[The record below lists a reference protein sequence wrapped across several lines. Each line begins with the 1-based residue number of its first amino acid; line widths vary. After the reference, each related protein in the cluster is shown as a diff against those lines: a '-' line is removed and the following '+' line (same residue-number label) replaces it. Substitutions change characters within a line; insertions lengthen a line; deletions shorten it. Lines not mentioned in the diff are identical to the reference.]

1 MVQTLGAKRKGS
13 GAIYIAL
20 ALLIPFASSLINPVL
35 SLFFTLELKFSP
47 LNISAFF
54 IALPVMTVILVQ
66 FIGKLSDHGLQR
78 PLIITLS
85 SVCGVAGMFFLM
97 LRPGFYVMLSAGLLW
112 LSLSAAA
119 FPQIFASAREYSAG
133 KRDPVMFT
141 AFLRSLCS
149 LAWTGG
155 PPLAYFIAM
164 GHSFDL
170 LFLLSALMYA
180 FGAAASF
187 VFLPSL
193 RTSGADLRQ
202 SAQSPFKNRSVVLL
216 FISCMGLCT
225 AFNSYIVTMPLYVTQ
240 ELKLDENLPGFM
252 MGLAAF
258 LEIPI
263 MLFSAK
269 LSKRT
274 GLKSLMAAGAVSLIV
289 FLALMN
295 FVKSPQA
302 YMFMQF
308 LSASFIALMSGMGM
322 VYFQE
327 MLPHIPGQATSLFIN
342 SGTAGQIAGGALI
355 ALAALGSYRYIFAA
369 GAAIA
374 FLSLALLLL
383 VKKPLK
389 RTLA

>member
-1 MVQTLGAKRKGS
+1 MQTPGAGRKGS
-13 GAIYIAL
+13 SAIYIAL

-54 IALPVMTVILVQ
+54 IALPVVTVILVQ

-78 PLIITLS
+78 PLIITIS
-85 SVCGVAGMFFLM
+85 SVCGVAGMLFLM

-119 FPQIFASAREYSAG
+119 FPQIFASAREYSVG

-141 AFLRSLCS
+141 TFLRSLCS
-149 LAWTGG
+149 LAWVGG

-170 LFLLSALMYA
+170 LFMLSALMYA
-180 FGAAASF
+180 AGAAASF

-193 RTSGADLRQ
+193 RKSGGEQ
-202 SAQSPFKNRSVVLL
+202 EENCESPFKNRSVVLL

-263 MLFSAK
+263 MLLSAK
-269 LSKRT
+269 ISKRT
-274 GLKSLMAAGAVSLIV
+274 GLKSLMASGAVCLIV
-289 FLALMN
+289 FLVLMN
-295 FVKSPQA
+295 FVKSPMA
-302 YMFMQF
+302 YMFMQI
-308 LSASFIALMSGMGM
+308 LSASFIALLSAMGM

-327 MLPHIPGQATSLFIN
+327 LLPKIPGQATSLFIN

-369 GAAIA
+369 GAVIA
-374 FLSLALLLL
+374 TVSLILLLL
-383 VKKPLK
+383 VKKPDHED
-389 RTLA
+389 